1 MVALSVSL
9 DAERSAPSDLVFD
22 PELIRKYGGSGPRYT
37 SYPTA
42 DRFVEAFNAAAYAHW
57 LENRNVGGVVRPL
70 ALYVHLPFCDT
81 ICYYCACNKII
92 TKDHGRSAKY
102 IKHLGREIRLVAAR
116 LGEDRAVAQMHWGG
130 GSPTF
135 LSEAE
140 LAELMGMIRSE
151 FRLDPAGEYAI
162 EVDPRKVGEEKIA
175 LLASLGFNR
184 LSLGVQDVDPE
195 VQKAVHRI
203 QPIDETRQVVVA
215 ARRNGFKSVN
225 MDLIYGLPKQ
235 TPQSFS
241 RTLEAVVAL
250 DPDRIAL
257 YSYAHLP
264 AVFKPQRRILDA
276 DLPAPE
282 AKLEILVRSIE
293 RLRGAGY
300 VYIGMDHFAKPGDDL
315 AVAQRQGRL
324 TRNFQGYSSSG
335 DSDII
340 GLGVSAIGK
349 VGPVYAQNVKTLEEY
364 YARVENGEIPV
375 MRGIELTPD
384 DLARRA
390 VIQALAC
397 HFEVS
402 KEAIS
407 IAHLVDFDRTF
418 AEELAE
424 LKEMERES
432 LVALDGEWITVT
444 PRGRLLVR
452 AVCAVFDRYL
462 RSGRGRARYSKL
474 I

>member
-1 MVALSVSL
+1 MVAISVRP
-9 DAERSAPSDLVFD
+9 DAERPKPSDLVVD
-22 PELIRKYGGSGPRYT
+22 SELIRKYGGSGPRYT

-42 DRFVEAFNAAAYAHW
+42 DRFVEAFNAAAYGHW
-57 LENRNVGGVVRPL
+57 LANRNVGGVSRPL

-102 IKHLGREIRLVAAR
+102 LKYLQREIRLVAER
-116 LGEDRAVAQMHWGG
+116 LGEDRLVGQMHWGG
-130 GSPTF
+130 GTPTF
-135 LSEAE
+135 LSEGE
-140 LAELMGMIRSE
+140 LAELIGMIRSE
-151 FRLDPAGEYAI
+151 FRLDPSGEYAI
-162 EVDPRKVGEEKIA
+162 EIDPRKVGPEKIA
-175 LLASLGFNR
+175 LLARLGFNR
-184 LSLGVQDVDPE
+184 VSLGVQDFNPE

-203 QPIDETRQVVVA
+203 QSIEETLGVVLA

-225 MDLIYGLPKQ
+225 IDLIYGLPKQ
-235 TPQSFS
+235 DVESFE
-241 RTLEAVVAL
+241 RTLDTVIAC

-264 AVFKPQRRILDA
+264 TVFKPQRRIADA
-276 DLPAPE
+276 DLPRPE
-282 AKLEILVRSIE
+282 TKLAILARSIE
-293 RLRGAGY
+293 RLQAAGY
-300 VYIGMDHFAKPGDDL
+300 LYIGMDHFAKPGDDL

-335 DSDII
+335 DSDIV
-340 GLGVSAIGK
+340 GLGVSAISK

-364 YARVENGEIPV
+364 YGRLEIGEIPA

-384 DLARRA
+384 DLVRRA

-407 IAHLVDFDRTF
+407 IAHLVDFDRYF
-418 AEELAE
+418 AAEMEE
-424 LKEMERES
+424 LKEMGNEA
-432 LVALDGEWITVT
+432 LVAVDDEWITVT

-462 RSGRGRARYSKL
+462 RADRNRGSYSK
-474 I
+474 II